1 MKKDN
6 TFNWKLLETKLN
18 AGLKQEHNPIQLN
31 DTPFYPLAFHT
42 EMPEHVAF
50 DNGHLSFRFRD
61 FALGALNNTVL
72 NTGACRYNG
81 HSLTIAMRL
90 NDVALKGRYEIN
102 TKYAGKIT
110 LDTGGNMRELEVKYD
125 PRTSGEAGASD
136 NGVQPLTQAE
146 IDAMVTQAR
155 SQRDPI
161 QGTTHGPAL
170 MSAYNEHSEAYNT
183 AFVTSAN
190 LRTLWSAGGATTQMS
205 RDTHDA
211 LNNSTVVNSPDK
223 LYANGF
229 NYNYNAASQQTNV
242 AIALRI
248 MAIQARRDG
257 NTALETKY
265 NDAAKAA
272 ASFNETVNQ
281 TGSDG
286 TQPAHLTGPQ
296 VYDKLNDT
304 TMNMIQLSDEQFT
317 NMIDQAYNEDSNEG
331 GADVAAL
338 QNGWRILS
346 GDERRMIREKMFLF
360 QEELTAI
367 KGIQPELLWAG
378 DCHANL
384 KGLEAEVALIYNE
397 QTAAWKVAASQV
409 TLPGFY
415 IEVDDKN
422 WTGKTADIVRERLA
436 NMHFVKSLLQN
447 KIQSGIQ
454 SMLEK
459 VVLQSLL
466 PE

>member
-6 TFNWKLLETKLN
+6 TFDWKSLETKLS
-18 AGLKQEHNPIQLN
+18 AGLKQEHNSIRLN
-31 DTPFYPLAFHT
+31 DTPFYPLAFHA
-42 EMPEHVAF
+42 EMPENVEF
-50 DNGHLSFRFRD
+50 ENGHLSFRFRD
-61 FALGALNNTVL
+61 FSLNALNNAAL
-72 NTGACRYNG
+72 NTSACSNNG
-81 HSLTIAMRL
+81 NELTIAMRL
-90 NDVALKGRYEIN
+90 NDADLKGRYEIN

-110 LDTGGNMRELEVKYD
+110 LDTGGNMRELNEAFAH
-125 PRTSGEAGASD
+125 EAGSAD
-136 NGVQPLTQAE
+136 NGVQPMSQPE

-161 QGTTHGPAL
+161 QGTVHGPNL
-170 MSAYNEHSEAYNT
+170 MSAYNEHSESYNT

-190 LRTLWSAGGATTQMS
+190 LRTLWAAGGATTQMS
-205 RDTHDA
+205 RDTNDA

-223 LYANGF
+223 LYANGLT
-229 NYNYNAASQQTNV
+229 YNYNAASQQSNV

-248 MAIQARRDG
+248 MAIQAKREG

-286 TQPAHLTGPQ
+286 TQPAHLNGPQ

-304 TMNMIQLSDEQFT
+304 TMSMIQLSDEQFN
-317 NMIDQAYNEDSNEG
+317 NMIDQATDEDSKEG
-331 GADVAAL
+331 GAAAAAAV
-338 QNGWRILS
+338 QNGWRILN
-346 GDERRMIREKMFLF
+346 GDERKMIREKMFLF
-360 QEELTAI
+360 QEELTVI
-367 KGIQPELLWAG
+367 KDIQPELLWAG
-378 DCHANL
+378 DCHADL
-384 KGLEAEVALIYNE
+384 KELEATITLTYNKD
-397 QTAAWKVAASQV
+397 TAAWNVKESQV

-415 IEVDDKN
+415 IEIDDKN
-422 WTGKTADIVRERLA
+422 WKGKTADIVRERLA

-454 SMLEK
+454 SILEK
-459 VVLQSLL
+459 VALQSLL
-466 PE
+466 PL